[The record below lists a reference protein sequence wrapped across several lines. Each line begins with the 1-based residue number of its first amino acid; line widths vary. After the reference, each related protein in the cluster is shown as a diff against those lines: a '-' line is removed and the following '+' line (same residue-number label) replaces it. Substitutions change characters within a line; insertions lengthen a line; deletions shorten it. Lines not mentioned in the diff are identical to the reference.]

1 MAPSFLTVLLSYQVF
16 FVISRYHHC
25 RNTNSNSSDI
35 CNCKNTYNIILD
47 SQLVSSVVILII
59 AAIMSTLS
67 NSITTDAFDIIAGVS
82 TSGISILAHCM
93 FLSFFFPGDST
104 IYAMGGYTG
113 DKKQQ
118 KAILDDF
125 VRQIVLYDRDG
136 KEMLPTVN
144 HQ

>member
-1 MAPSFLTVLLSYQVF
+1 MSYRDIIIAVILTQIALKFAIAKILSRVP
-16 FVISRYHHC
+16 
-25 RNTNSNSSDI
+25 
-35 CNCKNTYNIILD
+35 YNIILD

-67 NSITTDAFDIIAGVS
+67 NSITTDAFDVIAGVS